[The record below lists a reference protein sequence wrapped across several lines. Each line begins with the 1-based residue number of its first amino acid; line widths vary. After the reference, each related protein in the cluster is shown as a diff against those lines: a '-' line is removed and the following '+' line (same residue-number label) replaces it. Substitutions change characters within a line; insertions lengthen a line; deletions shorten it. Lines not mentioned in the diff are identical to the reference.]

1 MAVSPD
7 YNPGDPAL
15 HIVGKPDEQPAKKHG
30 KQKPK
35 PTKTAR
41 GIAADIEH
49 RIQVLEPQL
58 DALVKEMAMLQQ
70 LRFILNPKVK

>member
-1 MAVSPD
+1 MAATTD
-7 YNPGDPAL
+7 FNPGDPFL
-15 HIVGKPDEQPAKKHG
+15 YVGGKPEEKTAKKHG
-30 KQKPK
+30 KQPPK

-58 DALVKEMAMLQQ
+58 DALTKEMAMLQQ
-70 LRFILNPKVK
+70 LRFILNPKTK